1 MVSLKPKE
9 EGSLS
14 PAKAA
19 PARTQRGVLV
29 ALAVALIAIA
39 AVAYGQFAGKTALE
53 ERIAA
58 LEGQLQ
64 ANVTRLDQST
74 TTLAS
79 DIDVV
84 TKRIGVT
91 DQELGDARKF
101 AERLRLEQ
109 EQARE
114 KLARE
119 LATKASAEEV
129 TSVAANVALAREE
142 TATKVAEVQQAAD
155 TKITS
160 VSGEVRTVA
169 SNLEATRLDLAANR
183 RDLSDVRN
191 SLSEQIARNAT
202 ELAALRLKGERN
214 YTEFDIRKGKKNEMT
229 RVSDLRIELR
239 DTDPKKQKYNV
250 IVQVDDNKFEKKDR
264 LANEPLEFLVGRD
277 KLRFEIV
284 VNTVDK
290 DRIRGYVSGPKDKV
304 LAAEGPA
311 VRD

>member
-1 MVSLKPKE
+1 MLSLKPKE
-9 EGSLS
+9 GGSIPPPT
-14 PAKAA
+14 PAHG
-19 PARTQRGVLV
+19 QRGILV
-29 ALAVALIAIA
+29 ALAVALVAIA

-53 ERIAA
+53 ERIAT

-64 ANVTRLDQST
+64 EKVNQLQKT
-74 TTLAS
+74 TTSLES
-79 DIDVV
+79 DIEVV

-91 DQELGDARKF
+91 DQELSAARRY
-101 AERLRLEQ
+101 AEKLRVEQ

-119 LATKASAEEV
+119 LETKASATEM
-129 TSVAANVALAREE
+129 AAAREE
-142 TATKVAEVQQAAD
+142 AATKVAEVQKAAD

-160 VSGEVRTVA
+160 VSGEVKTVA

-183 RDLSDVRN
+183 RDLSDVRTT
-191 SLSEQIARNAT
+191 LSEQIARNSS
-202 ELAALRLKGERN
+202 ELAALRLKGERT
-214 YTEFDIRKGKKNEMT
+214 YTEFDIKKGKKNEMT

-264 LANEPLEFLVGRD
+264 LANEPLEFRVGRD
-277 KLRFEIV
+277 QLRYEIV
-284 VNTVDK
+284 VNIVDK
-290 DRIRGYVSGPKDKV
+290 DRIRGYVSSPKDKV

-311 VRD
+311 TRD